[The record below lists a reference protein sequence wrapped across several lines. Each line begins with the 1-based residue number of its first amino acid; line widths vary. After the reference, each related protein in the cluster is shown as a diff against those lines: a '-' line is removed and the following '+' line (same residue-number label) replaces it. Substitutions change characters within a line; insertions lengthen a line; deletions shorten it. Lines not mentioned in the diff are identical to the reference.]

1 MHRANL
7 WLMIAATVAGWSSV
21 VDIYIHPERHL
32 KLADT
37 ESVAQFQEELR
48 YD

>member
-1 MHRANL
+1 MPQANL
-7 WLMIAATVAGWSSV
+7 WLMIAATVAGWPLV

-37 ESVAQFQEELR
+37 KSVAQFQEELR